1 MALARTPQFYK
12 GRRQKRS
19 MAFIPVALLLGIV
32 ALVIV
37 LFYGLQKY
45 AVIEKDSVSVVL
57 PMMEEKTT
65 IDANG
70 NEVKVFD
77 EVNTEIAF
85 LSPDYSSVTPTVDGK
100 VSELRAIYVS
110 ADEITPEKIDEY
122 LARLISGNALMLEM
136 KTSKGSLMWDSQTQ
150 LAKDYGLYVASQQSS
165 QFSEV
170 MDKLNES
177 GVYLVAKISCC
188 IDELLATRTGSFF
201 LSNNGFPYRD
211 DSGTWLDPYSNEI
224 RTYIVQ
230 LCNELYDMGFD
241 EVVLADLRHP
251 TLPEGVQIGYTADMS
266 TTPSPV
272 TAVCGFAISVAN
284 QLKEREGKLS
294 VYCYSPQALVRADT
308 ATGQDATLFMK
319 IFDRVY
325 YETDK
330 YTYSY
335 NLQDITPSVLSGK
348 AENRLIPVVIN
359 YLPSNSS
366 WVYIEVPE
374 EEDG

>member
-1 MALARTPQFYK
+1 MARTPQYYK
-12 GRRQKRS
+12 GRRQKRN
-19 MAFIPVALLLGIV
+19 MAFIPVAILLGLI

-57 PMMEEKTT
+57 PTMEKKTT

-70 NEVKVFD
+70 NEVRVFD
-77 EVNTEIAF
+77 PVDVSIVYEQ
-85 LSPDYSSVTPTVDGK
+85 PDYSAVEPAVDGA
-100 VSELRAIYVS
+100 VREVRAIYVS
-110 ADEITPEKIDEY
+110 AEEITPEKIDEY

-136 KTSKGSLMWDSQTQ
+136 KTRQGSLMWDSQTK

-177 GVYLVAKISCC
+177 GVYLIAKISCC

-201 LSNNGFPYRD
+201 LANNGFPYRD
-211 DSGTWLDPYSNEI
+211 DNGTWLDPYSTDI

-230 LCNELYDMGFD
+230 LCNELYGMGFD
-241 EVVLADLRHP
+241 EVVLADVRHP
-251 TLPEGVQIGYTADMS
+251 TLPENVTVTYTADMS

-272 TAVCGFAISVAN
+272 TAVCGFAMSIAN

-294 VYCYSPQALVRADT
+294 ICCYTPQALVRADET
-308 ATGQDATLFMK
+308 TGQNAPLFMK
-319 IFDRVY
+319 LFDRVY

-348 AENRLIPVVIN
+348 AEDRLVPIVIN

-374 EEDG
+374 EEDD

>member
-1 MALARTPQFYK
+1 MARTPQYYK
-12 GRRQKRS
+12 GRRQKRN
-19 MAFIPVALLLGIV
+19 MAFIPVAILLGLV

-57 PMMEEKTT
+57 PTMEKKTT

-77 EVNTEIAF
+77 PVDVSIVYEQ
-85 LSPDYSSVTPTVDGK
+85 PDYSAVEPAVDGK
-100 VSELRAIYVS
+100 VNELRAIYVS

-136 KTSKGSLMWDSQTQ
+136 KTRQGSLMWDSQTK

-177 GVYLVAKISCC
+177 GVYLIAKISCC

-201 LSNNGFPYRD
+201 LANNGFPYRD
-211 DSGTWLDPYSNEI
+211 DNGTWLDPYSTDI

-230 LCNELYDMGFD
+230 LCSELYDMGFD
-241 EVVLADLRHP
+241 EVVLADVLHP
-251 TLPEGVQIGYTADMS
+251 TLPENVTVTYTADMS

-272 TAVCGFAISVAN
+272 TAVCGFAMSIAN

-294 VYCYSPQALVRADT
+294 IYCYTPQALVRADET
-308 ATGQDATLFMK
+308 TGQNAPLFMK
-319 IFDRVY
+319 LFDRVY

-348 AENRLIPVVIN
+348 AEDRLIPVVIN

-374 EEDG
+374 EDDD